1 MTNATI
7 SFSNHIL
14 SAEWKHFFLINE
26 KTRIVSKVIPL
37 VIWVFSL
44 SLLIAKKKFPFL
56 IIRECLEI
64 NLARFQKLTKT

>member
-37 VIWVFSL
+37 VIWVFSV
-44 SLLIAKKKFPFL
+44 SLLIAKKKIPIL
-56 IIRECLEI
+56 DNKRMSRDKPGKVSKI
-64 NLARFQKLTKT
+64 N